1 MENQNWFAS
10 WFDSP
15 WYPILYQNRD
25 PTEANYFID
34 GLVDKFSLSADS
46 YILDLACGQGRH
58 ALRLAEKGYSVLGL
72 DLSPKSIEEAK
83 KNNLKYQNLNYE
95 VHDMRLDFG
104 VNQFDAVLN
113 LFTSFGY
120 FEDSAENLKV
130 LQNIEKSAKKGALIL
145 IDFMNAKKVIRN
157 LVLEE
162 VKVQGDIKF
171 HLRRWVQ
178 NNRIMKEIRFTIG
191 QNSYNFTEQVQAL
204 FLEDFQQLLSYTN
217 LQLEEI
223 YGSYHFEA
231 FDEKKSDRLI
241 LKLKKC

>member
-1 MENQNWFAS
+1 
-10 WFDSP
+10 
-15 WYPILYQNRD
+15 
-25 PTEANYFID
+25 
-34 GLVDKFSLSADS
+34 
-46 YILDLACGQGRH
+46 
-58 ALRLAEKGYSVLGL
+58 
-72 DLSPKSIEEAK
+72 
-83 KNNLKYQNLNYE
+83 
-95 VHDMRLDFG
+95 MRLDFG
-104 VNQFDAVLN
+104 VNQFDVVLN

-130 LQNIEKSAKKGALIL
+130 LKNIERSAKKGALIL

-162 VKVQGDIKF
+162 VKVQGDIRF

-178 NNRIMKEIRFTIG
+178 NNRIMKEIRFTID

-204 FLEDFQQLLSYTN
+204 FLEDFQQLLSCTN
-217 LQLEEI
+217 LQLEVI